1 MRHLNS
7 FLTLAYYIS
16 TFIFLVSYLG
26 FFEKR
31 YKTKVS
37 EAMNVVSLL
46 SLIVISSFFRDMTV
60 YRFIILSFMMYV
72 YLHSV
77 FQFESQKD
85 MITNCVYYIASLLV
99 LLTVYSFLQCFF
111 SVQQEQ
117 TLIFT
122 TISIFISAVLFFIS
136 DRKLNKSSVIDAF
149 DQLKNRDLILLIVM
163 LIFFLLISI
172 VLQYFSVI
180 YEDLLFEILSFIIIL
195 FFLFILL
202 GFLYLAQQLCK
213 GYEAEIDLEQIK
225 QKENL
230 NYAYYKR
237 REEAEKEIS
246 YLLHD
251 MKNHLQM
258 IMSMNEQDKTSTYL
272 ESLAEQIKNKEL
284 QRYSSRHVLQV
295 LFDDKVKEAAKQNIF
310 VDIHNRDVKFE
321 NIEDFDLVT
330 IFSNLLDN
338 AIEAVATLS
347 EDKKTVT
354 LSIRQIQQ
362 MMVIKIKN
370 PAPQKFNKKEDG
382 TLLSTKENHKGL
394 GLSSVRNT
402 VEKYHGDMQI
412 KYTDQMFSV
421 IISIMNEK
429 IIP

>member
-1 MRHLNS
+1 M
-7 FLTLAYYIS
+7 F
-16 TFIFLVSYLG
+16 
-26 FFEKR
+26 
-31 YKTKVS
+31 
-37 EAMNVVSLL
+37 
-46 SLIVISSFFRDMTV
+46 
-60 YRFIILSFMMYV
+60 
-72 YLHSV
+72 
-77 FQFESQKD
+77 
-85 MITNCVYYIASLLV
+85 
-99 LLTVYSFLQCFF
+99 
-111 SVQQEQ
+111 
-117 TLIFT
+117 
-122 TISIFISAVLFFIS
+122 
-136 DRKLNKSSVIDAF
+136 
-149 DQLKNRDLILLIVM
+149 
-163 LIFFLLISI
+163 
-172 VLQYFSVI
+172 
-180 YEDLLFEILSFIIIL
+180 
-195 FFLFILL
+195 
-202 GFLYLAQQLCK
+202 
-213 GYEAEIDLEQIK
+213 
-225 QKENL
+225 
-230 NYAYYKR
+230 
-237 REEAEKEIS
+237 
-246 YLLHD
+246 
-251 MKNHLQM
+251 
-258 IMSMNEQDKTSTYL
+258 MSMNEQDKTSTYL

-338 AIEAVATLS
+338 AVEAVATLS

>member
-1 MRHLNS
+1 M
-7 FLTLAYYIS
+7 
-16 TFIFLVSYLG
+16 
-26 FFEKR
+26 
-31 YKTKVS
+31 
-37 EAMNVVSLL
+37 
-46 SLIVISSFFRDMTV
+46 
-60 YRFIILSFMMYV
+60 
-72 YLHSV
+72 
-77 FQFESQKD
+77 
-85 MITNCVYYIASLLV
+85 
-99 LLTVYSFLQCFF
+99 
-111 SVQQEQ
+111 
-117 TLIFT
+117 
-122 TISIFISAVLFFIS
+122 
-136 DRKLNKSSVIDAF
+136 
-149 DQLKNRDLILLIVM
+149 
-163 LIFFLLISI
+163 
-172 VLQYFSVI
+172 
-180 YEDLLFEILSFIIIL
+180 
-195 FFLFILL
+195 L

-338 AIEAVATLS
+338 AVEAVATLS

>member
-1 MRHLNS
+1 M
-7 FLTLAYYIS
+7 
-16 TFIFLVSYLG
+16 
-26 FFEKR
+26 
-31 YKTKVS
+31 
-37 EAMNVVSLL
+37 
-46 SLIVISSFFRDMTV
+46 
-60 YRFIILSFMMYV
+60 
-72 YLHSV
+72 
-77 FQFESQKD
+77 
-85 MITNCVYYIASLLV
+85 
-99 LLTVYSFLQCFF
+99 
-111 SVQQEQ
+111 
-117 TLIFT
+117 
-122 TISIFISAVLFFIS
+122 
-136 DRKLNKSSVIDAF
+136 
-149 DQLKNRDLILLIVM
+149 
-163 LIFFLLISI
+163 
-172 VLQYFSVI
+172 
-180 YEDLLFEILSFIIIL
+180 
-195 FFLFILL
+195 
-202 GFLYLAQQLCK
+202 
-213 GYEAEIDLEQIK
+213 
-225 QKENL
+225 

-338 AIEAVATLS
+338 AVEAVATLS